1 MFIKVGRLIVTHPR
15 LVLFGIIILSVFTVA
30 SLSSPVFAD
39 TAAKSTSFEKTTLIE
54 YVNNEGVP
62 IKTVRMWLGQ
72 DAGTFKSFKTEK
84 GWTGVLSAQ
93 GLLVF
98 TSEEPLPPGD
108 SVKFGIKTEV
118 QNPGINWRTLDLSG
132 NELTTGR
139 TVAGQQPPPQ
149 DNTQTPPQDNTQKP
163 ATSFADAEF
172 KIIPASPKNGDSIR
186 VIGNGFPP
194 NTVVDFY
201 IDSEKLEDFQTDN
214 SGNLIGRA
222 KIPVN
227 KEADRV
233 EFVLSDQQGNKKTLS
248 IRLDHRDAQ
257 MTAKPAARLTITQI
271 SEIVGPGETARVS
284 GTAKPGSTITI
295 SYKDAT
301 GIKIQEAVIEVDAQG
316 NWSHE
321 RVIPLDAPL
330 GTRVVEF
337 SDGAD
342 TITKILS
349 VSVTKSIH
357 VTPSAIRY
365 EPGQTMRFNGTA
377 AADQSVEIVIKD
389 PIGKEIFYDLLKM
402 NGTGT
407 IDFEFPTE
415 QTSLKGTYIIIIS
428 QGDDTEILY
437 VGLGVAPTKQV
448 IAKFDKLNY
457 STSENAKMLLTGPA
471 KANISIL
478 ILDPSDKV
486 VPESVDVITLGAD
499 GNAEYSISLSGYK
512 SGVFTVVLTYLH
524 SETNAVFAVGLQQG
538 SGKIIMQTTKQ
549 TYQLGDSILVLGS
562 TNKNVLL
569 ILEMS
574 DPQGNVVKRKETF
587 SDKEGKFS
595 DGTFRIPSDAEQG
608 IWTIK
613 ASSGPNLADVKL
625 NVVGTVT
632 QAFVVSVDKSTAY
645 SVGDTMTITG
655 SGGGKTQTVII
666 KIFNSNDVEITEL
679 IVFSTEN
686 GSFQTLWLVPS
697 DMVPGTYKIQAKIA
711 NEIAETTFSV
721 Q

>member
-1 MFIKVGRLIVTHPR
+1 MFIKVGRLIVTHPG
-15 LVLFGIIILSVFTVA
+15 LAVFGIIILLVFTVA
-30 SLSSPVFAD
+30 HLSSPAFAD

-84 GWTGVLSAQ
+84 GWTGALTAQ
-93 GLLVF
+93 GLLIF
-98 TSEEPLPPGD
+98 SSEEPLPPGN

-118 QNPGINWRTLDLSG
+118 QNPGINWRTSDLSG
-132 NELTTGR
+132 NELTTGK
-139 TVAGQQPPPQ
+139 TVAGQQPPPL
-149 DNTQTPPQDNTQKP
+149 DNTQTPKDNTPP
-163 ATSFADAEF
+163 ATSFANAEF

-186 VIGNGFPP
+186 VIGSGFPP

-201 IDSEKLEDFQTDN
+201 IDNEKLEDFQTDS
-214 SGNLIGRA
+214 SGHLIGRA

-233 EFVLSDQQGNKKTLS
+233 EFVVSDQQGNKETVS
-248 IRLDHRDAQ
+248 IRIEHRDTQ
-257 MTAKPAARLTITQI
+257 ITAKPAARLAITQI
-271 SEIVGPGETARVS
+271 SETVGPGDTASVR

-295 SYKDAT
+295 TYKDAT
-301 GIKIQEAVIEVDAQG
+301 GIKIQEAAIEVDAQG

-321 RVIPLDAPL
+321 RVIPPDAPL

-349 VSVTKSIH
+349 VSITKSIH
-357 VTPSAIRY
+357 VIPSAIRY
-365 EPGQTMRFNGTA
+365 EPGQTIRFNGTA
-377 AADQSVEIVIKD
+377 ASDQSVEIVIKD

-407 IDFEFPTE
+407 IDFEFPTT
-415 QTSLKGTYIIIIS
+415 QASLQGTYVILVT
-428 QGDDTEILY
+428 QGDHTEILRI
-437 VGLGVAPTKQV
+437 GLGELPSEQLV
-448 IAKFDKLNY
+448 AKFDKLNY
-457 STSENAKMLLTGPA
+457 ATSETAKMSIKGPPRA
-471 KANISIL
+471 SASIL
-478 ILDPSDKV
+478 IIDPSDKALPQDNV
-486 VPESVDVITLGAD
+486 VLGAD
-499 GNAEYSISLSGYK
+499 GSADYEINLAGFK
-512 SGVFTVVLTYLH
+512 SGAYSVVLKYLKSQVEEVFTV
-524 SETNAVFAVGLQQG
+524 GLSYG
-538 SGKIIMQTTKQ
+538 SGSINIQTTKQ
-549 TYQLGDSILVLGS
+549 TYQLGDSILILGS

-569 ILEMS
+569 TLEMS

-587 SDKEGKFS
+587 TDKEGRFS

-613 ASSGPNLADVKL
+613 ASSGPNLAETKL
-625 NVVGTVT
+625 NVAGTVT
-632 QAFVVSVDKSTAY
+632 QSFATSVDKSTAY
-645 SVGDTMTITG
+645 SVGDTITITG

-666 KIFNSNDVEITEL
+666 KIFDSSNVEITEL

-686 GSFQTLWLVPS
+686 GSFQTLWLVPTNTI
-697 DMVPGTYKIQAKIA
+697 PGTYKIQAKIA

>member
-15 LVLFGIIILSVFTVA
+15 LALFGVIILSVFTVA

-62 IKTVRMWLGQ
+62 IKIVRMWLGQ

-84 GWTGVLSAQ
+84 GWTGALSAQ
-93 GLLVF
+93 GLLIF

-118 QNPGINWRTLDLSG
+118 QNPGINWRTIDLSG

-149 DNTQTPPQDNTQKP
+149 DSTQTPPQDTQKP
-163 ATSFADAEF
+163 ATSFANAEF
-172 KIIPASPKNGDSIR
+172 KIIPVSPKNGDSIR
-186 VIGNGFPP
+186 VIGNSFPP
-194 NTVVDFY
+194 NIVVDFY
-201 IDSEKLEDFQTDN
+201 IDGEKLEDFQTDS

-222 KIPVN
+222 KVPVN

-248 IRLDHRDAQ
+248 IRLDHRDTQ
-257 MTAKPAARLTITQI
+257 ITVKPAARLAITQI
-271 SEIVGPGETARVS
+271 SETVGPGETARVS

-295 SYKDAT
+295 TYKDAT
-301 GIKIQEAVIEVDAQG
+301 GIKIQEAAIEVDAQG

-321 RVIPLDAPL
+321 RVIPPDAPL

-337 SDGAD
+337 SDGVD

-349 VSVTKSIH
+349 VSITKTIH
-357 VTPSAIRY
+357 VTSSSIRY
-365 EPGQTMRFNGTA
+365 EPGQTIRFNGTTTS
-377 AADQSVEIVIKD
+377 DQSVEIVIKD

-402 NGTGT
+402 NGTGI
-407 IDFEFPTE
+407 IDFEFPTT
-415 QTSLKGTYIIIIS
+415 QSSLQGTYVILVT
-428 QGDDTEILY
+428 QEDHTEILRI
-437 VGLGVAPTKQV
+437 GLGELPSEQIV
-448 IAKFDKLNY
+448 AKFDKLNY
-457 STSENAKMLLTGPA
+457 ATSETAKMSIKGPA
-471 KANISIL
+471 RASVSIL
-478 ILDPSDKV
+478 IIDPSDKALLSDNV
-486 VPESVDVITLGAD
+486 VLGAD
-499 GNAEYSISLSGYK
+499 GSADYEINLNGYK
-512 SGVFTVVLTYLH
+512 SGVHSIVLKYLK
-524 SETNAVFAVGLQQG
+524 SQVEEVFAVGLSYG
-538 SGKIIMQTTKQ
+538 SGSINIQTTKQ
-549 TYQLGDSILVLGS
+549 TYQLGDSILILGS

-569 ILEMS
+569 VLEMS

-587 SDKEGKFS
+587 TDKEGRFS

-613 ASSGPNLADVKL
+613 ASSGPNLAETKL
-625 NVVGTVT
+625 NVAGTVT

-666 KIFNSNDVEITEL
+666 KIFNSDDVEITEL

-686 GSFQTLWLVPS
+686 GSFQTLWLVPP
-697 DMVPGTYKIQAKIA
+697 DMVPGTYKIETKIA

-721 Q
+721 QS

>member
-15 LVLFGIIILSVFTVA
+15 LALFGIIILSVFTVA

-39 TAAKSTSFEKTTLIE
+39 TVAKSTSFEKTTLIE

-84 GWTGVLSAQ
+84 GWTGALSVQ
-93 GLLVF
+93 GLLIF

-149 DNTQTPPQDNTQKP
+149 DSTQTPPQDTQKP
-163 ATSFADAEF
+163 ATSFANAEF

-186 VIGNGFPP
+186 IIGNSFPP

-201 IDSEKLEDFQTDN
+201 IDGEKLEDFTTDS
-214 SGNLIGRA
+214 SGNLIGRT

-248 IRLDHRDAQ
+248 IRLDHRDTQ
-257 MTAKPAARLTITQI
+257 ITAKPAARLAITQI
-271 SEIVGPGETARVS
+271 TEMVGPGETARVN

-321 RVIPLDAPL
+321 RVIPPDAPL

-349 VSVTKSIH
+349 VSITKSIH

-365 EPGQTMRFNGTA
+365 EPSQTMRFNGTTTS
-377 AADQSVEIVIKD
+377 DQSVEIVIKD

-402 NGTGT
+402 NGTGI

-415 QTSLKGTYIIIIS
+415 QISLKGTYVIIMS

-448 IAKFDKLNY
+448 VAKFDKLNY
-457 STSENAKMLLTGPA
+457 STSENAKVVLTGPA

-486 VPESVDVITLGAD
+486 VPGSADTITLGAD
-499 GNAEYSISLSGYK
+499 GSAEYSISLSGYK
-512 SGVFTVVLTYLH
+512 SGVFTIVLNYLH

-538 SGKIIMQTTKQ
+538 SGKITIQVTKQ
-549 TYQLGDSILVLGS
+549 TYQLGDSILILGS

-569 ILEMS
+569 VLEMS
-574 DPQGNVVKRKETF
+574 DPQGNVVKRKEAF

-613 ASSGPNLADVKL
+613 ASSGSNLADVKL

-666 KIFNSNDVEITEL
+666 KIFDSSDVEITEL

-686 GSFQTLWLVPS
+686 GSFQTFWSVPP
-697 DMVPGTYKIQAKIA
+697 DTVPGTYKIETKIA
-711 NEIAETTFSV
+711 NEVAETTFSV